1 MNGNT
6 TVTPKIGCYMVCTA
20 GPWGVRTHHVAKDK
34 RCTCGGTAR
43 RPCLHIR
50 AVARYLREG
59 GSRAAAVSKP
69 RPRLQVREGRDDNTP
84 PAACPICGAPVEE
97 RGPDLWRC
105 PQDSTHY
112 WQWRG
117 ERNGGAVRKFLT
129 RPHPAK
135 RGAFYEQTSE
145 ERESF
150 LAQVAGQM
158 HAGGYVPC
166 T

>member
-1 MNGNT
+1 MSE
-6 TVTPKIGCYMVCTA
+6 A
-20 GPWGVRTHHVAKDK
+20 RSRVR
-34 RCTCGGTAR
+34 
-43 RPCLHIR
+43 
-50 AVARYLREG
+50 
-59 GSRAAAVSKP
+59 
-69 RPRLQVREGRDDNTP
+69 GRDDSTP
-84 PAACPICGAPVEE
+84 PAACPICGVPVEVLS
-97 RGPDLWRC
+97 PDFWRC
-105 PQDSTHY
+105 PQDATHY

-135 RGAFYEQTSE
+135 QGAFYEQTAE

-150 LAQVAGQM
+150 LVQVTGQM

>member
-1 MNGNT
+1 MNGST
-6 TVTPKIGCYMVCTA
+6 TVTPRIGCYVVSTA
-20 GPWGVRTHHVAKDK
+20 GPWGVRTYYVAKDK

-43 RPCLHIR
+43 RPCPHIR
-50 AVARYLREG
+50 AVTDYLREG
-59 GSRAAAVSKP
+59 GSRAPVMSEPHP
-69 RPRLQVREGRDDNTP
+69 RFRGHDDSTP
-84 PAACPICGAPVEE
+84 PAACPICGAPVEVIS
-97 RGPDLWRC
+97 PDFWRC
-105 PQDSTHY
+105 PQDATHY

-135 RGAFYEQTSE
+135 QGAFYEQTAE

-150 LAQVAGQM
+150 LAGAARQM